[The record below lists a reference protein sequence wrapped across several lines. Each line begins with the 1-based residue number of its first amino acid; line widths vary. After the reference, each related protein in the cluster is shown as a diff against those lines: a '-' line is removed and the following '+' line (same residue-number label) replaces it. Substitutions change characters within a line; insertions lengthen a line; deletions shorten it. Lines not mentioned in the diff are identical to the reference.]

1 MSKRQSP
8 CLPCVLF
15 LLIISTLLSGCGST
29 HITSALS
36 IAVDGAALMPGSTT
50 QLHAYLTDSTRRV
63 SDVTTL
69 VSWTSSNTNIATVTP
84 AGLLTGASSG
94 TAVVAARY
102 EGMSTTQNVGI
113 GHGAVQS
120 LVLTPGTA
128 SLAMGGSQQFHVAAR
143 YADQTTGDVSGAA
156 QWAVTPASVATITSA
171 GLLTANGAGPFALTV
186 NVGAQSAAL
195 LGTVAGAS
203 STSGPAVSSLS
214 ITPTSTTIT
223 AGTTQQFTATAT
235 LADGTTADVSSQVNW
250 LSSNTAALTIS
261 STGLAT
267 AAGKT
272 DAAVT
277 LAAAYNG
284 AATLV
289 TVQVK
294 GAAATTT
301 AAALTALYV
310 QPTSSSIIKGSAEQH
325 TALAFYS
332 DGSQQDVT
340 SQVTWGVVSPAVQAG
355 QAAARSGALRAQSVT
370 RQAAATTANVT
381 SDGVISVD
389 AHGVNTALAI
399 GQSQVQATLGSLR
412 STSVVLVDDDTAAK
426 LEIRASRD
434 RFPVGGT
441 QQVQLIGTAA
451 DGHQQDLSLTANWQ
465 SSDPSIAT
473 ISSTG
478 LAKGVAAGN
487 VTFTA
492 SFGGLTAST
501 IGFEVLPKTLVSVAI
516 DVPFGGLVI
525 GGREQLGALGTY
537 ADGSTHDLTALAS
550 WSSLDP
556 TILSVNNS
564 GLVLPQNAGTTQI
577 TATVGGVQ
585 AITSITA
592 TSIKETSLELF
603 PTRPRLALG
612 TTLAMRASG
621 HFDNGG
627 TTDVQN
633 DGIWTSMDPTVVTID
648 GTGRMKSGKVGT
660 TTVQQ
665 MAYGITAVSHTVE
678 VTNATLVRLLLK
690 PVATRLAAGTAQPY
704 TAIGV
709 FSDGSFQDVTAD
721 VTWGTTDFTKASI
734 DASGLLRAMRPATV
748 QVSATMQGVTASLP
762 LTVTNAMVT
771 SVAITPGNTEAPIGV
786 FRQYRLIG
794 TFSDGTT
801 QDLTDASIWSSSLP
815 SIVTNIHK
823 GEVIGVSEG
832 TGEISAQY
840 GFFSASTPVNVTNAT
855 LTGMVLTPASTM
867 IRVEGI
873 QQVVATGT
881 FSDGYTQD
889 MYLNVNYESANP
901 DVASILSPLG
911 VANATGIGST
921 QISASYRGITAS
933 NTKFQVTSNVL
944 QSIAFTPSAPSVGSG
959 TSTQF
964 MANGTFADGVVYDL
978 SKEVTWTSSNPA
990 VLAVDSNGKATASP
1004 VTVATQV
1011 TVTATYGSD
1020 TSSFY
1025 ATVLPPDPQVSSGG
1039 NGGSGGTG
1047 GSGNG
1052 GSTTPAP
1059 TLTGIVVVPTSAHLA
1074 AGTQVQL
1081 TVLGTYSDGVRRDVS
1096 ANSTWSTDTPAAATV
1111 SGTGLVTGIAP
1122 GTAQV
1127 QAQVGSLIAAST
1139 VNVSSATLVSVAIQT
1154 GSSPLVTGSSQQFTL
1169 VGTFSDGSQQNLS
1182 SGATWTSSNGAVA
1195 TVSTMGLV
1203 NGVSMGS
1210 VQISAT
1216 FLGQTA
1222 TTANLAVGAAQPVSL
1237 QITPTSP
1244 SFAAGTVQ
1252 MFHVIAT
1259 YTDGSTQDVTASAR
1273 FTSSNPGVVRLDGN
1287 GAATGIR
1294 PGSAQVTVTFAGLSA
1309 MTQTVMVTNAT
1320 LVSMAVTPPNPQFAL
1335 GTTQQ
1340 FTVIGTFSDGSTQ
1353 NLTTTA
1359 VWASSNPAVLTING
1373 NGLATSVSTGSAQV
1387 SATLNGVTASS
1398 GSVQV
1403 TPATPVSISLMPT
1416 HPTIAAGTDVQV
1428 TVVGHFSDGTT
1439 QDLTGSATFTS
1450 SDTTVLTAG
1459 TNGLLHGV
1467 GAGSATLTLTVNGVS
1482 QASTV
1487 TVSNATLVSLA
1498 ISPANPV
1505 PFAKGTSEQ
1514 FTVTGTFSDGSTQ
1527 DLSSSATWT
1536 SSDASVVTVDSHG
1549 SALGAGVGSAT
1560 ISVSYQGQTATS
1572 GGVQVT
1578 PATAAALSLSPVR
1591 ASIMA
1596 GTTQQFT
1603 ATVTNSDG
1611 STQDVTNSATWS
1623 STSTAVATVNST
1635 GLAIGTGTGNST
1647 IVAQWNGVSSTASL
1661 AVTPAA
1667 TTLQSV
1673 TVTPANRSIAAG
1685 ATLQFHATGTNS
1697 DGTTQD
1703 LTNAVTW
1710 SSSSA
1715 AVATIN
1721 ASGLVTGQGT
1731 GSTTITATGN
1741 GVSGAAT
1748 LTVPASSTP
1757 APVTLQS
1764 ITLTPSSG
1772 SIAAGS
1778 TLQFHATGTY
1788 SDGTTQDLT
1797 NTVTWT
1803 SSGTAVTTVSASG
1816 LVTGTGWGSSTIT
1829 AAGNGVSGSANVT
1842 VTANTPAATLQSIAV
1857 TPSNSTVAYGGMQ
1870 QFHATGTYTDGTTQ
1884 DLTSTVAWASSS
1896 ASVATISST
1905 GAAQA
1910 IAAGST
1916 IITAT
1921 GSGINVSANLTVGT
1935 APLVSITVRPTNVS
1949 LAAGTTQQYTAVGQ
1963 WADGSTQD
1971 ITNTV
1976 TWTSTSTAVATVNG
1990 SGLLTAQGQGSST
2003 IAAQSG
2009 SVLGSATVTVTSATA
2024 VAIVVSPSPVSVA
2037 AGGVQQL
2044 LVVANFSDGSSQDV
2058 SGSAT
2063 YTSSNPGVV
2072 TVSAG
2077 GVLQAVGTGT
2087 ATVQISLNGVVT
2099 TLNVTVT
2106 PATLTSITLTPA
2118 SVNLAAGMSQQFT
2131 ATGTFSNGS
2140 TQDLTNSLTWA
2151 TSAASVATVNSTGNV
2166 TVLQGGQV
2174 TLTATSNSGV
2184 TGSIALTTTNA
2195 VVTSI
2200 AVTPGAVSLVAGQL
2214 QQFAA
2219 TATLSDGSQQTV
2231 TSSVHWSVP
2240 NSTNATVSNSIV
2252 SNGLLSTTAAGN
2264 VTVVATMNGVSGQAT
2279 ASVSNAQLVSL
2290 VVTPNPLSLPAGIT
2304 ASLAVTGTYTDGTT
2318 ATLTGAATYN
2328 VDNVWF
2334 ATVDADGTVHA
2345 MGTGSTVIHATV
2357 QGVSGSVAETT
2368 TAATLTGLTLTPA
2381 SPSLAAGLSLQLH
2394 AQGRYSDG
2402 STADLTGQVQWSSSD
2417 ATVVTVSSTGSGH
2430 ALRHGATTVTATLN
2444 GTTQTV
2450 PVTVTAA
2457 SLQTIAIQASSTSVP
2472 SGLSTQLTAV
2482 GTYSD
2487 GTTHDL
2493 TSSVTWS
2500 SQTPAVGLVS
2510 STGVAKGLQPG
2521 SFTTVATLGGVQG
2534 TVALTVSA
2542 PILQSITITPANA
2555 TVVNLVSRSVQ
2566 YTATGSYSDGS
2577 TQNITN
2583 SVQWSITS
2591 GVSLGTISSRG
2602 RFTPLGVGI
2611 GTIAAV
2617 AGTVTTSAGFTVV
2630 SVL

>member
-301 AAALTALYV
+301 AALTALYV

-441 QQVQLIGTAA
+441 QQVQLIGTPA

-648 GTGRMKSGKVGT
+648 GTGRMRSGKVGT

-721 VTWGTTDFTKASI
+721 VTWDTTDFTKASI

-933 NTKFQVTSNVL
+933 TTKFQVTSNVL

-1096 ANSTWSTDTPAAATV
+1096 TTSTWSTDTPAAATV
-1111 SGTGLVTGIAP
+1111 SGTGLVTAVAP

-1127 QAQVGSLIAAST
+1127 QAQVGSLTAAST

-1237 QITPTSP
+1237 QITPASP

-1294 PGSAQVTVTFAGLSA
+1294 PGSAQLTVTFAGLSA
-1309 MTQTVMVTNAT
+1309 TTQTVTVTNAT
-1320 LVSMAVTPPNPQFAL
+1320 LVSLAVTPPNPQFAL

-1387 SATLNGVTASS
+1387 SATLNGVIANS

-1403 TPATPVSISLMPT
+1403 TPATLVSISLMPT
-1416 HPTIAAGTDVQV
+1416 HPTVAAGTDVQV

-1467 GAGSATLTLTVNGVS
+1467 SAGSATLTLTVNGVS
-1482 QASTV
+1482 QASTI

-1647 IVAQWNGVSSTASL
+1647 IAAQWNGVSSTASL
-1661 AVTPAA
+1661 AVAPAVV
-1667 TTLQSV
+1667 TLQSV
-1673 TVTPANRSIAAG
+1673 NITPAIGS
-1685 ATLQFHATGTNS
+1685 
-1697 DGTTQD
+1697 
-1703 LTNAVTW
+1703 
-1710 SSSSA
+1710 
-1715 AVATIN
+1715 VAI
-1721 ASGLVTGQGT
+1721 
-1731 GSTTITATGN
+1731 
-1741 GVSGAAT
+1741 
-1748 LTVPASSTP
+1748 
-1757 APVTLQS
+1757 
-1764 ITLTPSSG
+1764 
-1772 SIAAGS
+1772 GS

-1797 NTVTWT
+1797 NTVNWT
-1803 SSGTAVTTVSASG
+1803 SSGTAVATVSASG
-1816 LVTGTGWGSSTIT
+1816 LVTGTGTGSSTIT
-1829 AAGNGVSGSANVT
+1829 ATGNGVSGSANVT
-1842 VTANTPAATLQSIAV
+1842 VTANLPAATLQSIAV
-1857 TPSNSTVAYGGMQ
+1857 TPSNSIVAYGGMQ

-1884 DLTSTVAWASSS
+1884 DLTSTVAWDSSS

-1971 ITNTV
+1971 ITNNV

-2037 AGGVQQL
+2037 AGGVEPL
-2044 LVVANFSDGSSQDV
+2044 LVVANFSDGSSQNV
-2058 SGSAT
+2058 SGSAM

-2318 ATLTGAATYN
+2318 ATLTGAATYK

-2457 SLQTIAIQASSTSVP
+2457 SLQTIAIHASSTSVP

-2583 SVQWSITS
+2583 SVQWCITS

>member
-648 GTGRMKSGKVGT
+648 GTGRMRSGKVGT

-721 VTWGTTDFTKASI
+721 VTWDTTDFTKASI

-933 NTKFQVTSNVL
+933 TTKFQVTSNVL

-1096 ANSTWSTDTPAAATV
+1096 TTSTWSTDTPAAATV
-1111 SGTGLVTGIAP
+1111 SGTGLVTAVAP

-1127 QAQVGSLIAAST
+1127 QAQVGSLTAAST

-1237 QITPTSP
+1237 QITPASP

-1294 PGSAQVTVTFAGLSA
+1294 PGSAQLTVTFAGLSA
-1309 MTQTVMVTNAT
+1309 TTQTVTVTNAT
-1320 LVSMAVTPPNPQFAL
+1320 LVSLAVTPPNPQFAL

-1387 SATLNGVTASS
+1387 SATLNGVTANS

-1403 TPATPVSISLMPT
+1403 TPATLVSISLMPT
-1416 HPTIAAGTDVQV
+1416 HPTVAAGTDVQV

-1467 GAGSATLTLTVNGVS
+1467 SAGSATLTLTVNGVS
-1482 QASTV
+1482 QASTI

-1647 IVAQWNGVSSTASL
+1647 IAAQWNGVSSTASL
-1661 AVTPAA
+1661 AVAPAVV
-1667 TTLQSV
+1667 TLQSV
-1673 TVTPANRSIAAG
+1673 NITPAIGS
-1685 ATLQFHATGTNS
+1685 
-1697 DGTTQD
+1697 
-1703 LTNAVTW
+1703 
-1710 SSSSA
+1710 
-1715 AVATIN
+1715 VAI
-1721 ASGLVTGQGT
+1721 
-1731 GSTTITATGN
+1731 
-1741 GVSGAAT
+1741 
-1748 LTVPASSTP
+1748 
-1757 APVTLQS
+1757 
-1764 ITLTPSSG
+1764 
-1772 SIAAGS
+1772 GS

-1797 NTVTWT
+1797 NTVNWT
-1803 SSGTAVTTVSASG
+1803 SSGTAVATVSASG
-1816 LVTGTGWGSSTIT
+1816 LVTGTGTGSSTIT
-1829 AAGNGVSGSANVT
+1829 ATGNGVSGSANVT
-1842 VTANTPAATLQSIAV
+1842 VTANLPAATLQSIAV
-1857 TPSNSTVAYGGMQ
+1857 TPSNSIVAYGGMQ

-1971 ITNTV
+1971 ITNNV

-2037 AGGVQQL
+2037 AGGVEPL
-2044 LVVANFSDGSSQDV
+2044 LVVANFSDGSSQNV
-2058 SGSAT
+2058 SGSAM

-2131 ATGTFSNGS
+2131 ATGTFSDGS

-2318 ATLTGAATYN
+2318 ATLTGAATYK

-2457 SLQTIAIQASSTSVP
+2457 SLQTIAIHASSTSVP

-2617 AGTVTTSAGFTVV
+2617 AGTVTTSAVFTVV